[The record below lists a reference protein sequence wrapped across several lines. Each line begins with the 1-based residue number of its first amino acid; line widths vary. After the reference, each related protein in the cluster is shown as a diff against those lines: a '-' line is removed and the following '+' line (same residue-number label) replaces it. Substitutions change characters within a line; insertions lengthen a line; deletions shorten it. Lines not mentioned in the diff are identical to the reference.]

1 MPTLTKEDLLV
12 ELTNLTGMSAQDWE
26 DFLSLPPEAQNV
38 VAHTYRSCDWA
49 QSPDTIGAIISAFET
64 AGSIA
69 GAASAIIAF
78 TALL

>member
-1 MPTLTKEDLLV
+1 MQPMTEEDLLV
-12 ELTNLTGMSAQDWE
+12 ELTNLTGMSAQDWA
-26 DFLSLPPEAQNV
+26 DFLSLPPDAQLL
-38 VAHTYRSCDWA
+38 AARTYKACDWA

-69 GAASAIIAF
+69 GAASAIVAF